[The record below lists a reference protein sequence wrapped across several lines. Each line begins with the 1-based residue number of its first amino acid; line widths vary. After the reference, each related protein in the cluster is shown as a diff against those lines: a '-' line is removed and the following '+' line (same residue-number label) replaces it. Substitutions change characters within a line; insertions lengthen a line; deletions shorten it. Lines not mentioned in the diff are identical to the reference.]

1 MTSGKQLYLFKHDQL
16 NTLRTRQDYIDYLKR
31 DNISNKEIM
40 KIIEISP
47 FEDINIRLIKLLGS
61 RKDKSLVPFFINI
74 INNKDKKY
82 SNKESIEAV
91 SSIGRMRD
99 KDINEKYLVPL
110 IKNKNPEIILQVIR
124 ALLVFKKEPNIEE
137 KLKKI
142 YEDTNNEIIKDILD
156 VEFKFNKL
164 DYDTPTTHTQVNPK
178 YKNKVIN
185 VDVLEFLNEMDK
197 NQIHLTFT
205 SPPYYN
211 ARDYSTYFS
220 YEEYLD
226 FLEEVFK
233 EVYRVTKDG
242 RFLVVNTS
250 PVIIPRA
257 GRKYSSKRYPIPFD
271 LHNRLV
277 NNGWEFIDDIIWK
290 KSEASVK
297 NRIGNFMQYRKPL
310 TYKPN
315 TITEYVMVY
324 RKKSHKLID
333 WNLKS
338 YPEDIMSDS
347 LVKEPYESNNV
358 WEIEPSIDSVH
369 SAVFPKKLCDNI
381 VKYYSLRGDLVFDPF
396 AGSGTLGKVALE
408 NERNIL
414 LTEINE
420 TYYDRIKD
428 NLNEYSTKI
437 EYIKKRYD

>member
-1 MTSGKQLYLFKHDQL
+1 
-16 NTLRTRQDYIDYLKR
+16 
-31 DNISNKEIM
+31 
-40 KIIEISP
+40 
-47 FEDINIRLIKLLGS
+47 
-61 RKDKSLVPFFINI
+61 
-74 INNKDKKY
+74 
-82 SNKESIEAV
+82 
-91 SSIGRMRD
+91 
-99 KDINEKYLVPL
+99 
-110 IKNKNPEIILQVIR
+110 
-124 ALLVFKKEPNIEE
+124 
-137 KLKKI
+137 
-142 YEDTNNEIIKDILD
+142 
-156 VEFKFNKL
+156 
-164 DYDTPTTHTQVNPK
+164 
-178 YKNKVIN
+178 
-185 VDVLEFLNEMDK
+185 MDK

-250 PVIIPRA
+250 PVIIPRT

-297 NRIGNFMQYRKPL
+297 NRIGNFMQHRKPL

-358 WEIEPSIDSVH
+358 WEIEPSIDRVH

-420 TYYDRIKD
+420 TYYDRIKG

-437 EYIKKRYD
+437 EYIKERYD

>member
-1 MTSGKQLYLFKHDQL
+1 MTRGKQLQLFKHAQL
-16 NTLRTRQDYIDYLKR
+16 NTLRTRQDYNDYLKR
-31 DNISNKEIM
+31 DDIPNKEIM
-40 KIIEISP
+40 KIIELSP

-74 INNKDKKY
+74 INNKDKNY

-250 PVIIPRA
+250 PVIIPRT
-257 GRKYSSKRYPIPFD
+257 GRKYSSK
-271 LHNRLV
+271 
-277 NNGWEFIDDIIWK
+277 
-290 KSEASVK
+290 
-297 NRIGNFMQYRKPL
+297 
-310 TYKPN
+310 
-315 TITEYVMVY
+315 
-324 RKKSHKLID
+324 
-333 WNLKS
+333 NLL
-338 YPEDIMSDS
+338 Y
-347 LVKEPYESNNV
+347 L
-358 WEIEPSIDSVH
+358 
-369 SAVFPKKLCDNI
+369 
-381 VKYYSLRGDLVFDPF
+381 
-396 AGSGTLGKVALE
+396 
-408 NERNIL
+408 
-414 LTEINE
+414 
-420 TYYDRIKD
+420 
-428 NLNEYSTKI
+428 
-437 EYIKKRYD
+437 